1 MEKRIAIIGATG
13 VAGQVLLELLAQR
26 FDAIPEL
33 FGSTRSAGK
42 LIPFRD
48 TQIAIQL
55 FTPEKIRNFDA
66 VFLLTSDIFSREHSE
81 KLAQQNRWVIDTSA
95 AFRYSQNIPL
105 VIADINGKILQQHS
119 SNLISSPNCSTI
131 LALSGLYPLHRKKI
145 LKHAFIATYQSVS
158 GNGRKGL
165 QALEWELQHPQQKA
179 ENSPYSYPIAHNI
192 ISQIGDIEGNGF
204 SEEENAIFRE
214 SQRILSSIGD
224 STEFEISATCV
235 RVPVFYGHSMAIH
248 ATFENDISVSEAR
261 DIIQTAPMLKEAEK
275 LITPRE
281 IRGKPYYFIQRI
293 RQDFESNR
301 LAFFLLSDQV
311 LCGATLNA
319 VKILDLCFQKP

>member
-1 MEKRIAIIGATG
+1 MGKRIAIIGATG

-33 FGSTRSAGK
+33 FGSPRSAGT
-42 LIPFRD
+42 LIQFRD
-48 TQIAIQL
+48 TKIAIQL
-55 FTPEKIRNFDA
+55 FTPEKVRKFDA
-66 VFLLTSDIFSREHSE
+66 VFLLTSDAFSREHSE

-95 AFRYSQNIPL
+95 AFRYSPNIPL
-105 VIADINGKILQQHS
+105 VIADINGKILQQHN

-131 LALSGLYPLHRKKI
+131 LALSGLYPLHREKT

-158 GNGRKGL
+158 GNGRKGI
-165 QALEWELQHPQQKA
+165 QALEWELQHPQAKA
-179 ENSPYSYPIAHNI
+179 ENSPYFHLIAHNI
-192 ISQIGDIEGNGF
+192 IGQIGAIEDNGF

-214 SQRILSSIGD
+214 SRHILGSIGD

-248 ATFENDISVSEAR
+248 ATFEKDISVAEAQN
-261 DIIQTAPMLKEAEK
+261 IIQNAPMLKEVK
-275 LITPRE
+275 NLMTPRE

-293 RQDFESNR
+293 RQDFAPNR

-319 VKILDLCFQKP
+319 VKILDLCFQRP